1 MRNTWRSVDDYIAAA
16 PKRIQPQLKAIRAA
30 IREVAPNAAE
40 SISYRIP
47 YYSYKGRLVW
57 FGLYKAHIG
66 LYLRPPV
73 IEEHN
78 SELSG
83 YETTKSAVRF
93 RLDRDVPVPLIK
105 KLVRARMKRN
115 EAEEQH
121 SL

>member
-57 FGLYKAHIG
+57 FGFYKAHIG